1 MTSTDIPDAVR
12 AVGYARI
19 SLDRA
24 EGAGVERQTKAI
36 TDLATSRG
44 YDLVEVVVENSVS
57 AYTGVTRPGYARV
70 VSMIERGEVER
81 VIVWHLD
88 RLHRNV
94 RETLDYMETTRAA
107 LVTTEAVQGGGIDPT
122 TADAFITTTVLAA
135 VAENESRHKSER
147 ISAAYEQMNHKGV
160 PYAGGRRTFGYNQAH
175 DELVEAEAE
184 ALRRAADY
192 ILAGGTLYGAV
203 KRLNELG
210 YLTTAGRP
218 FYPGAVRDLLTNP
231 RMAALATHKGEVV
244 GTAQWPAVW
253 SPETYERLH
262 AVLTNPDRRT
272 NKGRGRKPQ
281 WLLSGLAVC
290 GCPECT
296 DAAEPMVLYS
306 RTRRDKG
313 YERRLYYVKS
323 NTGQS
328 SKGHVAINADDVD
341 ELVTEAVLMRL
352 GLPDIAN
359 RLARTEANDEVAEL
373 TTRRAGLRER
383 IDALE
388 AEFMAGNLDAS
399 QFGRLNRKLM
409 DDAAKVDEALARHAD
424 ADTGA
429 AVVAAV
435 GPDPARWWVTAD
447 LARRRALV
455 NALVTVRIRRGKRGA
470 KRFDPERVVLDWH
483 A

>member
-1 MTSTDIPDAVR
+1 M
-12 AVGYARI
+12 
-19 SLDRA
+19 
-24 EGAGVERQTKAI
+24 
-36 TDLATSRG
+36 
-44 YDLVEVVVENSVS
+44 
-57 AYTGVTRPGYARV
+57 
-70 VSMIERGEVER
+70 
-81 VIVWHLD
+81 
-88 RLHRNV
+88 
-94 RETLDYMETTRAA
+94 
-107 LVTTEAVQGGGIDPT
+107 QGGGIDPT

-147 ISAAYEQMNHKGV
+147 ISAAYEQLNHKGL

-175 DELVEAEAE
+175 DELIEAEAD

-210 YLTTAGRP
+210 YRTTAGRP

-231 RMAALATHKGEVV
+231 RLAALATHKGEVV

-262 AVLTNPDRRT
+262 AVLHNPARRM
-272 NKGRGRKPQ
+272 NEGKGRKPQ

-290 GCPECT
+290 GCSACSA
-296 DAAEPMVLYS
+296 DDAEPMVMYS
-306 RTRRDKG
+306 RNRRDKG
-313 YERRLYYVKS
+313 YERRIYYVKS

-328 SKGHVAINADDVD
+328 SKGHVAINADEVD
-341 ELVTEAVLMRL
+341 ELVTEAVLGRL
-352 GLPDIAN
+352 GLPDIAH
-359 RLARTEANDEVAEL
+359 RLARAEANDEVAEL

-383 IDALE
+383 VDSLE

-424 ADTGA
+424 EDTGA
-429 AVVAAV
+429 AVVAGV
-435 GPDPARWWVTAD
+435 GDEPARWWVAAD

-455 NALVTVRIRRGKRGA
+455 NALVTVCIRPGKRGA
-470 KRFDPERVVLDWH
+470 KRFDPERVVLDWR